1 MPETLTRLCAT
12 DGLAPGEVRR
22 FHVEGLPPIAL
33 FNVEGTFYATAD
45 TCTHQRASLAEGE
58 VEGDEVI
65 CPLHFQVFHIP
76 TGEAREGV
84 SKKPLDTY
92 AVVVDDGVVFIETP

>member
-12 DGLAPGEVRR
+12 DALAPGEARC
-22 FHVEGLPPIAL
+22 FHVDGVPPVAL

-45 TCTHQRASLAEGE
+45 TCTHQRASLADGE
-58 VEGDEVI
+58 LDGDEII
-65 CPLHFQVFHIP
+65 CPLHFQVFHVP

-84 SKKPLDTY
+84 TKKPLDTY
-92 AVVVDDGVVFIETP
+92 AVVVDDGAVFIETP